1 VLSTTPD
8 VLQNIISTQ
17 QSTWKA
23 METSMAVTTTVT
35 TATMDKAAVILPTPE
50 GDTPRDKRGWGEDS
64 GGGDDNDDDDD
75 KNKGK

>member
-1 VLSTTPD
+1 
-8 VLQNIISTQ
+8 
-17 QSTWKA
+17 

-35 TATMDKAAVILPTPE
+35 TATMDAAAVILPTPE